1 MGFLICKRLNLFCN
15 NKKSDLCI
23 KKNHICFYMCK
34 ENMKRFFFYEE
45 DFIQETNLCY
55 MDKANTTNITIH
67 DLFLYFKIC
76 YVKKKN

>member
-1 MGFLICKRLNLFCN
+1 
-15 NKKSDLCI
+15 
-23 KKNHICFYMCK
+23 MCK
-34 ENMKRFFFYEE
+34 ENMKVFFFFNFFFYEE

-76 YVKKKN
+76 YVKKKIRSISKEDTYQFFI